1 MGKLYGEIDERNAEW
16 IRRQRVFFV
25 ATAPLSGEGH
35 VNLSPKGLES
45 LAILGPREVAYVDF
59 VGSGI
64 ETAAHLRENGRI
76 VFMFCAFEGPPRTL
90 RLHGRGEVVEP
101 CDPAWEGL
109 ASRLPS
115 HSQARAIVHARIVR
129 IADSCGYG
137 VPLYRYEGQRTQL
150 ATWAERKGPEG
161 LCAYV
166 AEHDRS
172 IDGLPGLRTPG
183 LGATGA
189 LATRASPAGRRAP
202 APDGR

>member
-1 MGKLYGEIDERNAEW
+1 MGKLYPEIDERNAEW

-45 LAILGPREVAYVDF
+45 LAILGPREVAYVDL

-101 CDPAWEGL
+101 GDAAWEGL
-109 ASRLPS
+109 ASQLPS

-150 ATWAERKGPEG
+150 AAWAERKGPEG
-161 LCAYV
+161 LRAYV

-172 IDGLPGLRTPG
+172 IDSLPGIRTPG
-183 LGATGA
+183 LGATGP
-189 LATRASPAGRRAP
+189 R
-202 APDGR
+202 